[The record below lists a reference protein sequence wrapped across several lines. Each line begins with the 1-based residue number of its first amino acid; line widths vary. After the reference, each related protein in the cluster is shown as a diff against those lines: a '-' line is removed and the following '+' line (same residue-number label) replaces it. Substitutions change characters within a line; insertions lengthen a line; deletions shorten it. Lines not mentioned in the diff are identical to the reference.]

1 MKRVIAA
8 AAAALLLLCGCSV
21 GPREGADI
29 LVSEDITPELPVVT
43 AEEPAEESEPATV
56 TGEEV
61 TLPVEDT
68 VAPPFEPEETEP
80 AEPADEPSIPAQT
93 EAPEEPEPE
102 PPEFD
107 FDDYDIL
114 YFDSAET
121 LYSTISLNVREGPS
135 VDYKSIGAIA
145 KEQAVDA
152 VGFVDETGWY
162 LIEYRD
168 GYGFVSGYYMTDEDP
183 NPPENPSTDLP
194 EMSGTLFTPSEPS
207 EEDLKAKIISDF
219 AAKEGVSPD
228 SVVLAK
234 YYGSFD
240 AGEVVFLYSTELGYT
255 QDMKYFSVAGY
266 DFELS
271 SGGYS
276 IDLHTSDGSF
286 VSISIA
292 YDAGLLTDSDIAEI
306 YAQSGGAG
314 NRGSTEEQRR

>member
-1 MKRVIAA
+1 MKRIFAA

-29 LVSEDITPELPVVT
+29 LVSEDIAPELPAVT
-43 AEEPAEESEPATV
+43 AEEPESPTV
-56 TGEEV
+56 TDEEV

-68 VAPPFEPEETEP
+68 VVPPFEPEETEP
-80 AEPADEPSIPAQT
+80 AEPADEPDIPAQT

-183 NPPENPSTDLP
+183 NPPENPSTDIP
-194 EMSGTLFTPSEPS
+194 EMSGTLFTPA
-207 EEDLKAKIISDF
+207 EEDWKAKIISDF

-306 YAQSGGAG
+306 YAQSGGAD
-314 NRGSTEEQRR
+314 NRGTTEEQRR

>member
-1 MKRVIAA
+1 MKKIIAA
-8 AAAALLLLCGCSV
+8 AVIMSLLLCGCRV

-29 LVSEDITPELPVVT
+29 LVPGDITSALPEVT
-43 AEEPAEESEPATV
+43 AEETFEEVVTPAE
-56 TGEEV
+56 
-61 TLPVEDT
+61 PVEDVDVPHEDEDV
-68 VAPPFEPEETEP
+68 VAPPWDPETTEP
-80 AEPADEPSIPAQT
+80 AEPADEPDIPAQT
-93 EAPEEPEPE
+93 DAPEETEPDEPLFDPE
-102 PPEFD
+102 
-107 FDDYDIL
+107 DYEVL
-114 YFDSAET
+114 NFDSAEK

-135 VDYKSIGAIA
+135 VDYKSIGALY
-145 KEQAVDA
+145 EGQEVNA

-183 NPPENPSTDLP
+183 NPPADLP
-194 EMSGTLFTPSEPS
+194 VMGGTLLAPSETS
-207 EEDLKAKIISDF
+207 EDERQEKIIADF

-255 QDMKYFSVAGY
+255 EDMKYFSVAGY

-286 VSISIA
+286 ISISDA
-292 YDAGLLTDSDIAEI
+292 YDAGLLTESDIAEI

-314 NRGSTEEQRR
+314 DRGTVKEPVEE

>member
-1 MKRVIAA
+1 M
-8 AAAALLLLCGCSV
+8 
-21 GPREGADI
+21 
-29 LVSEDITPELPVVT
+29 
-43 AEEPAEESEPATV
+43 
-56 TGEEV
+56 
-61 TLPVEDT
+61 
-68 VAPPFEPEETEP
+68 
-80 AEPADEPSIPAQT
+80 PSIPAQT

-107 FDDYDIL
+107 FDGYDIL